1 MPLPYTKLNPN
12 AQKSK
17 GEGNARFAPHKPLL
31 LLCLIDMATDGELDP
46 PLLFKSPGLRLRF
59 DSYYAICQPRWKN
72 AITLDLPFHHL
83 SSQGFWNAL
92 TKEGTPSKGERSTHH
107 VELNPELVEDLSDP
121 SRRDQIRR
129 TLVGSWFPET
139 EQRALFAAF
148 GWSEAKLRQI
158 EWAEAVDE
166 ELESTG
172 RDARFRVSVVT
183 QYYFT
188 CALTG
193 YGLHTQQGHALV
205 EAAHIHQFAKSRNNN
220 PDNGLALSR
229 DAHWMFDRGL
239 WTISEKN
246 RVLVADE
253 IFEEW
258 GPEAEWLKARHQQAP
273 IFKDSSRLRPAEQH
287 LAWHR
292 RNVFNLGA

>member
-83 SSQGFWNAL
+83 SSQGFWNTL

-107 VELNPELVEDLSDP
+107 VELNSELVEDLSDS

-129 TLVGSWFPET
+129 TLVESWFPVA
-139 EQRALFAAF
+139 EQQALYAAF
-148 GWSEAKLRQI
+148 GWSSTKLRQI
-158 EWAEAVDE
+158 EWNDAVNEDAEA
-166 ELESTG
+166 TG
-172 RDARFRVSVVT
+172 RNANFRVKVVT
-183 QYYFT
+183 QYRFT

-193 YGLHTQQGHALV
+193 TAYTPRKVTLSSKQRTSMPFTRARTTTRTMASLSAEMPTGCSTKVCGRWTKSTTSWWPMKFSPNGAPKLIGFATAINSPHASTKAPNSDPPMKIYIGIGHRCL
-205 EAAHIHQFAKSRNNN
+205 I
-220 PDNGLALSR
+220 L
-229 DAHWMFDRGL
+229 
-239 WTISEKN
+239 
-246 RVLVADE
+246 
-253 IFEEW
+253 
-258 GPEAEWLKARHQQAP
+258 
-273 IFKDSSRLRPAEQH
+273 
-287 LAWHR
+287 
-292 RNVFNLGA
+292 

>member
-59 DSYYAICQPRWKN
+59 DTYYAICQPRWKN

-83 SSQGFWNAL
+83 SSQDFWNAL
-92 TKEGTPSKGERSTHH
+92 TKEGTASKGERSTHH
-107 VELNPELVEDLSDP
+107 VELNSELVEDLSDS

-129 TLVGSWFPET
+129 TLVESWFPEA
-139 EQRALFAAF
+139 EQQALYAAF
-148 GWSEAKLRQI
+148 GWSSTKLRQI
-158 EWAEAVDE
+158 EWNDAVNEDAEA
-166 ELESTG
+166 TG
-172 RDARFRVSVVT
+172 RNANFRVKVVT
-183 QYYFT
+183 QYRFT

-193 YGLHTQQGHALV
+193 YGLHTAKGHALV
-205 EAAHIHQFAKSRNNN
+205 EAAHIHAFHKSKNNN

-229 DAHWMFDRGL
+229 DAHWMFDKGL
-239 WTISEKN
+239 WTLDKKHH
-246 RVLVADE
+246 VLVADE
-253 IFEEW
+253 IFAEW
-258 GPEAEWLKARHQQAP
+258 GPETDWLRNRHQQPAC
-273 IFKDSSRLRPAEQH
+273 FNEGTQLRPAEENLH
-287 LAWHR
+287 WHR
-292 RNVFNLGA
+292 TQVFNSLT